1 MVKKNEVNTY
11 PLDFL
16 EKLLLSQSR
25 RPAELLM
32 RQDDSSWG
40 ELKFSLRP
48 EFEVVELRDAKRWLI
63 LESFCNVLLLTIFKC
78 STAKLET
85 ASIVWK
91 GVAGEQ

>member
-32 RQDDSSWG
+32 RQDDSSLG
-40 ELKFSLRP
+40 EVKFSLQL
-48 EFEVVELRDAKRWLI
+48 EFEEVDLRDAKR
-63 LESFCNVLLLTIFKC
+63 
-78 STAKLET
+78 
-85 ASIVWK
+85 
-91 GVAGEQ
+91 